1 MTTIPAPTIVLPKE
15 EWADADFD
23 FPDGDP
29 IHASDAESDKDDD
42 EDWDMEMDLGRTGGA
57 KAQLVL
63 QGIAA
68 RSGSTQPTPH
78 MFTIRPPLPQSS
90 VDEED
95 DEGVSTIKVAALPK
109 PLAAAK
115 PPPSPIDED
124 FEDGFALPSDLTT
137 LSLRP
142 LSLAHRTSKSS
153 LEWGDKDQTS
163 SSQSSDAYS
172 TLGFADNSPSSN
184 YTSASL
190 PETETEEDE
199 DEEDIL
205 EGLDVPTGLF
215 ESGHGAKK
223 LGKILELKK
232 RTAFDD
238 DRVKVVSPDPED
250 DFEIG
255 LVIDNETE
263 LSPSRLLQNAQS
275 VLRPTASSRSKS
287 APPRPPTALR
297 PPSRV
302 KGDRAKSPNNPPVSS
317 MSQLR
322 RITSPITP
330 PSPPSS
336 NRPAQPTR
344 SQTYSQAVASPST
357 MTFLA
362 PKPGSL
368 RVQKSHSVLK
378 PPSPPQSRRLGRKA
392 SLPSLSESSQSQAS
406 GSGVDSATGN
416 GFPLARYETPTA
428 SSRAKTA
435 HTSSTTSRMQGLEFT
450 VPPTRPSTPSAN
462 PAALRL
468 TMPTSSSRM
477 KSRTPISNVFPTS
490 AAPAVPLLARPP
502 SSARST
508 SPLPPRP
515 PSATSIKSVKS
526 RHGQSSSL
534 PITSAP
540 KVLKKPKRQRTY
552 GDGTE
557 LDAFEDLPTDR
568 EQEGK
573 YRVQP
578 KGYGN
583 RVPGASYPKPSSA
596 ADASATGTIRR
607 RAKARDFSG
616 SGPESSK
623 AAPLAPSKTLK
634 RTNRI
639 EFPSKPPPEPSK
651 AERDRGN
658 TANAEAS
665 AKRKKLASPGQTRR
679 KPTLIR
685 NLGGAGP
692 AKVVGEMKWN
702 PHTLRW
708 EGNDQALRD
717 FDAASGTSTRPALI
731 THLTGS
737 SIGSPVGS
745 FASGARV
752 VGNMIFDPQR
762 MCWISTLHPDE
773 EEPDVFADLAD
784 DEDDDD
790 WEARAATIRASQQL
804 QGGAATA
811 PSDQSAS
818 SNTSASRVEAPSPA
832 RSHTRSMSES
842 ESDRCSRASMVCDV
856 DDSFVEKCRAAEE
869 RHRAELKGWLAVS
882 NDVFATADRSYLYE
896 IRALAT
902 RQY

>member
-1 MTTIPAPTIVLPKE
+1 MTTTIPAPTIVLQKE
-15 EWADADFD
+15 EWPDADFD
-23 FPDGDP
+23 FPDGDS
-29 IHASDAESDKDDD
+29 IHASDAESDKEED
-42 EDWDMEMDLGRTGGA
+42 EDWDMEMNLGKTGGA
-57 KAQLVL
+57 KAQQVL
-63 QGIAA
+63 KDMAA
-68 RSGSTQPTPH
+68 RSAPAKNASQ
-78 MFTIRPPLPQSS
+78 MFTIRPPPSPS
-90 VDEED
+90 PDDDEDE
-95 DEGVSTIKVAALPK
+95 EGVSTIKVTALPM
-109 PLAAAK
+109 PFPSK

-172 TLGFADNSPSSN
+172 TFGFADNSPSSN

-199 DEEDIL
+199 EEEDIL
-205 EGLDVPTGLF
+205 EGLDVPSGLF
-215 ESGHGAKK
+215 ETGHGAQK
-223 LGKILELKK
+223 LGKILEVKK
-232 RTAFDD
+232 RTAFGD

-255 LVIDNETE
+255 LVIDNDVE
-263 LSPSRLLQNAQS
+263 LSPSRLLQSAQTVMRS
-275 VLRPTASSRSKS
+275 TASSRSKS
-287 APPRPPTALR
+287 APPRPPAALR
-297 PPSRV
+297 PPSRL
-302 KGDRAKSPNNPPVSS
+302 KGDRAKSPSNPPISS

-322 RITSPITP
+322 RITAP
-330 PSPPSS
+330 PPLLRAGPH
-336 NRPAQPTR
+336 
-344 SQTYSQAVASPST
+344 SQFARR
-357 MTFLA
+357 

-368 RVQKSHSVLK
+368 RVQKSTSGLK
-378 PPSPPQSRRLGRKA
+378 PVSPPQTRRLGRKA
-392 SLPSLSESSQSQAS
+392 SLPSLTESNQAQAS
-406 GSGVDSATGN
+406 GSGSGPVEGSHASI
-416 GFPLARYETPTA
+416 ARYEAPTA
-428 SSRAKTA
+428 SSKAKKA
-435 HTSSTTSRMQGLEFT
+435 HTATTSRLYGLEYN
-450 VPPTRPSTPSAN
+450 VPPTRPSTPSSN

-477 KSRTPISNVFPTS
+477 KARAPISNVFPTS
-490 AAPAVPLLARPP
+490 APPLAVPLTRSTSPFPPARPP
-502 SSARST
+502 SRPT
-508 SPLPPRP
+508 SRP
-515 PSATSIKSVKS
+515 PSAASSAASVKS
-526 RHGQSSSL
+526 RHTSSASL
-534 PITSAP
+534 PNAS

-557 LDAFEDLPTDR
+557 LDGFDDLPTDR
-568 EQEGK
+568 EKEGQ

-583 RVPGASYPKPSSA
+583 RIPGASYPKSS
-596 ADASATGTIRR
+596 DASATGTIRR
-607 RAKARDFSG
+607 KGKRDFSG
-616 SGPESSK
+616 SGSESSR
-623 AAPLAPSKTLK
+623 APGPSKTLK
-634 RTNRI
+634 RTSRI
-639 EFPSKPPPEPSK
+639 EFPSKPVALSQLERTK
-651 AERDRGN
+651 DAEL
-658 TANAEAS
+658 S
-665 AKRKKLASPGQTRR
+665 AKKKKVASPSYTRR

-685 NLGGAGP
+685 NLGGAG
-692 AKVVGEMKWN
+692 ATKIVGEMKWN
-702 PHTLRW
+702 PITLRW

-717 FDAASGTSTRPALI
+717 FDSAVGTSSRPALI

-762 MCWISTLHPDE
+762 MCWISTLPPDE

-790 WEARAATIRASQQL
+790 WEARGATIRASQQP
-804 QGGAATA
+804 QSGFTAA
-811 PSDQSAS
+811 SDKS
-818 SNTSASRVEAPSPA
+818 SNSSISRVEAPSPA

-856 DDSFVEKCRAAEE
+856 DDTFVEKCRAAEE
-869 RHRAELKGWLAVS
+869 RHRSELKNWLAVGH
-882 NDVFATADRSYLYE
+882 DVFSEPDRSYLYE